1 MPMRTTVTIDDDLLH
16 AAKVLAA
23 KEDRTVS
30 SVLEQALRGLFE
42 RARREEVGRRATFD
56 LPVFE
61 GGFNVDPN
69 DNRAV
74 REAMEE
80 A

>member
-1 MPMRTTVTIDDDLLH
+1 MRTTVSIDEDLLR

-30 SVLEQALRGLFE
+30 SVLEQALQDLFE
-42 RARREEVGRRATFD
+42 RSRHEDARRRADFD

-61 GGFNVDPN
+61 GGFSVSPN

-74 REAMEE
+74 RDTMEQG
-80 A
+80 